1 MSCGQGGS
9 AARHFSSKRLTYHKR
24 PFFLKKMVRR
34 AKFQTKIDFKSD
46 DLEEM
51 KQNEFIAQRIA
62 NDNPVVD
69 LPVSGRS
76 ERWDIWSRGE
86 RVVIDE
92 SR

>member
-1 MSCGQGGS
+1 
-9 AARHFSSKRLTYHKR
+9 
-24 PFFLKKMVRR
+24 MVRR

-76 ERWDIWSRGE
+76 ECWDIWSRG
-86 RVVIDE
+86 VNVW
-92 SR
+92 